1 MEAFIEEKKTN
12 NILPTTRNVA
22 VQWWTKETH
31 VSLNKSEVTRK
42 RLGLDIYDEKATH
55 FMMEILMHIYF

>member
-1 MEAFIEEKKTN
+1 M
-12 NILPTTRNVA
+12 NIFPTIRNVI

-42 RLGLDIYDEKATH
+42 RLGHGPYDEISTH
-55 FMMEILMHIYF
+55 FLM